1 MTDKNVK
8 TVVKIA
14 AGKDECSAA
23 IDALA
28 YFVGQLC
35 GIELSESSLDG
46 G

>member
-14 AGKDECSAA
+14 AGKDECLA
-23 IDALA
+23 IDALT

-35 GIELSESSLDG
+35 GIELSESLLDG

>member
-14 AGKDECSAA
+14 AGKDECSA